1 MPRFSGL
8 ARYER
13 TLALLLEKF
22 AGALPL
28 WYAPVQVKL
37 LPIADRHL
45 DYLNDLC
52 AKLQAAGIR
61 AEVDAR
67 SEKIGYKIRSAQM
80 EKIPYM
86 LVAGDKDIE
95 NNQVSI
101 RSRSKGELGS
111 MSFDAFLSLLQ
122 QEIADKVLD

>member
-1 MPRFSGL
+1 M
-8 ARYER
+8 
-13 TLALLLEKF
+13 
-22 AGALPL
+22 
-28 WYAPVQVKL
+28 KL

-61 AEVDAR
+61 AEVDSR

-86 LVAGDKDIE
+86 VVVGDKDIE
-95 NNQVSI
+95 NNQISV

-111 MSFDAFLSLLQ
+111 MTFDTFLARLQ
-122 QEIADKVLD
+122 QEIEEKVLD